1 MSRVHAAAATAAGAD
16 LYGLASS
23 TPARAEAAAEA
34 FGIDRTYDTVDELL
48 ASDIDVVHVCT
59 PNATHATYAR
69 QALLAGKHVICEKPL
84 ATTAQDACELTALA
98 NDRGLTAVVPF
109 AYRYHPMVREAQARV
124 AAGGIGRLFSLDCHY
139 LQDWMLLPTDS
150 NWRTT
155 QAGGGASRAFAD
167 IGSHLCDLIEF
178 VTGERIVRLTSR
190 TKRVHTHRAG
200 MHVDN
205 EDSVALIIEMASGA
219 IGSLLISQ
227 AAAGRKNAMSIELH
241 GSNHSLRFDQENPEQ
256 LWMGGR
262 QSNIVLTRD
271 PNTASPGVA
280 RFSKLPAGHPQGYQD
295 AFNALISDA
304 YTATRGQAPVG
315 LPNFNDGLRAA
326 ALTEAVLLSSADGTW
341 AEIGSA

>member
-69 QALLAGKHVICEKPL
+69 QALLAGKHVICEKP
-84 ATTAQDACELTALA
+84 
-98 NDRGLTAVVPF
+98 AVVPF